1 MNGFGTGNFLHFLVL
16 MGIIYLIFYF
26 LLIRPQ
32 AKKQKQH
39 REMLQNLKKG
49 DRVVTSGGLHGMVT
63 KVKDEVAVLQVAENV
78 RIEVSKNAITNLRGQ
93 GEKATREI
101 SS

>member
-32 AKKQKQH
+32 SKKQKQH
-39 REMLQNLKKG
+39 REMLHNLKKG
-49 DRVVTSGGLHGMVT
+49 DRVVTSGGIHGTVT

-93 GEKATREI
+93 GEKTTREI